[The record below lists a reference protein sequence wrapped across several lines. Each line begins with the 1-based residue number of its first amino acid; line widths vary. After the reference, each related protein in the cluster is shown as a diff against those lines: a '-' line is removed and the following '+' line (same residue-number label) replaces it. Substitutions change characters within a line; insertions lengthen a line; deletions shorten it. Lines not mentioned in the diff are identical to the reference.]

1 VDDWDEE
8 AYEDEAAKEEEVLI
22 RVQQEIKR
30 LC

>member
-8 AYEDEAAKEEEVLI
+8 AYEDETAKEEEVLI